1 MSSRKTNNLLQI
13 ICSVFIFLFVY
24 TALSKFQD
32 LDTFQSVLRK
42 LPFIGK
48 RNPAILW
55 ILPLTELMVAFLLFL
70 PRTRRLGLY
79 GSFSL
84 MFLFT
89 IYVGL
94 MISFAP
100 HLPCSCGGV
109 IKQMSWKQ
117 HLTFNTFFTALA
129 LFGIWLSRRQQKD
142 LLATIDFKAKH
153 SV

>member
-1 MSSRKTNNLLQI
+1 
-13 ICSVFIFLFVY
+13 
-24 TALSKFQD
+24 
-32 LDTFQSVLRK
+32 
-42 LPFIGK
+42 
-48 RNPAILW
+48 
-55 ILPLTELMVAFLLFL
+55 
-70 PRTRRLGLY
+70 
-79 GSFSL
+79 